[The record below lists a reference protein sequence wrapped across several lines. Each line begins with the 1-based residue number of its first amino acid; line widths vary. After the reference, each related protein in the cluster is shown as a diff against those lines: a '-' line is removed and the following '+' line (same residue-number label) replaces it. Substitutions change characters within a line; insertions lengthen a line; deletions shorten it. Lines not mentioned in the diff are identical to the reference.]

1 MLTGNRAC
9 LAYSW
14 RFLSLHV
21 AMDVP
26 QSLTLAVEF
35 GCSNGTHALIG
46 KVSLISCLDPPG
58 HMKLCKTVVTDSS
71 ASNISSGKCHTWG
84 CCRYEEERLPRV
96 KTLHMKGTD
105 GSSPEE
111 KEKYMYKP
119 TFKPLWCKQVH

>member
-1 MLTGNRAC
+1 M
-9 LAYSW
+9 
-14 RFLSLHV
+14 
-21 AMDVP
+21 P
-26 QSLTLAVEF
+26 QL
-35 GCSNGTHALIG
+35 
-46 KVSLISCLDPPG
+46 
-58 HMKLCKTVVTDSS
+58 
-71 ASNISSGKCHTWG
+71 G